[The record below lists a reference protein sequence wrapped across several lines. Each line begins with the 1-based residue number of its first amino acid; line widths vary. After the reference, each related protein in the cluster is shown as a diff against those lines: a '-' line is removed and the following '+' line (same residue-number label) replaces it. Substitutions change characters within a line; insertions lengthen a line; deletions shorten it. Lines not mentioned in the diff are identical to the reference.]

1 MCASAVIRPARSP
14 VVGLSLPT
22 GAAEARRARLSER
35 VPQLG
40 LQPDLQRDPQRGH
53 SNWGEHPPESGAYRG
68 GMFRF
73 PRVTSRRPDPAVGSL
88 LAGAMAG
95 GIRDIYG
102 HTVTYVPEDLVYV
115 ERLFTELQAEEGFVG
130 DDFTLQ
136 SLGCLIGEILVR
148 TDGGH
153 WTAAGRRRGA
163 GDRDDAGLE
172 VLLPNGRSVNPI
184 RAAYD
189 RADRGVDSSVIRFR
203 QVALAS

>member
-1 MCASAVIRPARSP
+1 V
-14 VVGLSLPT
+14 
-22 GAAEARRARLSER
+22 
-35 VPQLG
+35 
-40 LQPDLQRDPQRGH
+40 
-53 SNWGEHPPESGAYRG
+53 G

-73 PRVTSRRPDPAVGSL
+73 PREATRRRRPDPAVGSL

-115 ERLFTELQAEEGFVG
+115 ERLFTDLRTDDGFVG
-130 DDFTLQ
+130 DEFTLQ

-148 TDGGH
+148 TDGGR
-153 WTAAGRRRGA
+153 WSSAAPRRGVPE
-163 GDRDDAGLE
+163 DAGLA
-172 VLLPNGRSVNPI
+172 VVLPNGRTVNPI

-189 RADRGVDSSVIRFR
+189 RADHGSDSSVIRFR